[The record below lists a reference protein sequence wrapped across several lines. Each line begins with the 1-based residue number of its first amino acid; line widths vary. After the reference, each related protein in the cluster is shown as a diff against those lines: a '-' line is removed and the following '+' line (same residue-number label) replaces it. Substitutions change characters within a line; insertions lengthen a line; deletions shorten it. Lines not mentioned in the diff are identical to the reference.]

1 MTTLQLPRELRRRL
15 AATAGLAAL
24 IAMGGLVAACGTSEQ
39 PAPSTPTTT
48 TTTTTA
54 APGTA
59 PSVQPT
65 EKGIDPGG
73 ANKFTPTHIVT
84 PAPPTGGGKGG
95 H

>member
-1 MTTLQLPRELRRRL
+1 MTTLQLPRRL

-39 PAPSTPTTT
+39 PAPSTPTTTTTT